1 MTSSQCSL
9 HVHTEKFHEVYFKQ
23 RGAEKADFTYSL
35 RFLPLSLNIYTAN
48 KQTQMFKKKEKK
60 TQLTKNLA
68 LWKQAYGKG
77 FQYGLTQNILEM
89 MQLLNGFA

>member
-1 MTSSQCSL
+1 
-9 HVHTEKFHEVYFKQ
+9 
-23 RGAEKADFTYSL
+23 
-35 RFLPLSLNIYTAN
+35 
-48 KQTQMFKKKEKK
+48 MFKNKKK

-77 FQYGLTQNILEM
+77 FQYGLIQNILEM